1 MLLRMRSWKKL
12 DLVLLGAATHGGGW
26 GRVGWGGARWV
37 GRGPKKGGFFLLS
50 PIFHLCA
57 CADAEAEH
65 VGRGQP
71 PRNPRAEKGGP

>member
-12 DLVLLGAATHGGGW
+12 DLVLLRAATHGGGW
-26 GRVGWGGARWV
+26 GRV